1 MKPEHTV
8 FFDGVDVRSLGL
20 IFLTEHS
27 NPIIPGT
34 RDKTSIIDGMNG
46 EYDYGAD
53 LEPIPFDLPFF
64 IEQTDPFRLQGYV
77 RMIKKL
83 LLDGFGKPKTFK
95 LQFGYEK
102 DKYYNVRVVGR
113 VDIDRIYASAG
124 NFTLSLMCYEG
135 YALSVAKNDEVTWG
149 SELITFTNTS
159 YTYGHSG
166 GGAKNFTSN
175 GSTIV
180 TVTGDNLHP
189 IIYLNGTGINVSL
202 SWAGKIMTLGTF
214 INANWMIDLENY
226 IVTKNESLAL
236 DLIGGDWLDMY
247 LINGDN
253 NITISGSGLN
263 LTFNVE
269 FRDRFS

>member
-34 RDKTSIIDGMNG
+34 RDKTSIIDGVNG

-77 RMIKKL
+77 RMVKKL
-83 LLDGFGKPKTFK
+83 LLDGFGKPRTFK

-113 VDIDRIYASAG
+113 VDIDRIYSSAG
-124 NFTLSLMCYEG
+124 HFTLPLMCYEG
-135 YALSVAKNDEVTWG
+135 YALSVARNDEVVWG
-149 SELITFTNTS
+149 SQDITFTADYLFGNNGS
-159 YTYGHSG
+159 
-166 GGAKNFTSN
+166 GAKTFTSN
-175 GSTIV
+175 SSTVV
-180 TVTGDNLHP
+180 TVTGDNLRP
-189 IIYLNGTGINVSL
+189 LIKLSGSGTNVKL
-202 SWAGKIMTLGTF
+202 SWGGKTMTLGTF
-214 INANWMIDLENY
+214 TNANWLIDLEDY
-226 IVTKNESLAL
+226 TVTKNGNLGL
-236 DLIGGDWLDMY
+236 DLIKGDWLDMY
-247 LINGDN
+247 LSNGDN
-253 NITISGSGLN
+253 NINVEGSGLN
-263 LTFNVE
+263 LAFSVE